1 MRHLVLLL
9 GLTLAACGGGG
20 RDEIEPPIIIQTA
33 SLIPSVTI
41 DTFATVDGTLIAG
54 PGEGAGPF
62 AGCGRIKSFSAYR
75 TDTELV
81 FRIEDEFGFCWD
93 NDIYSV
99 WIQNV
104 TWRGVPNTQIFLV
117 NGGDPTVDQTGTAI
131 IRRTTAQGTQQAAE
145 NAITVRQWMDDPAD
159 GFFYMAI
166 PLDVFSFYTEDGDSR
181 SVFNVFAEI
190 DRAQPNIANATSIT
204 VRDWT
209 EPVAVDFVDF
219 P

>member
-1 MRHLVLLL
+1 M
-9 GLTLAACGGGG
+9 ACGGGG
-20 RDEIEPPIIIQTA
+20 ADELEPPIIVQTA
-33 SLIPSVTI
+33 SLLPSVTI
-41 DTFATVDGTLIAG
+41 DTFATVEGTLIAG
-54 PGEGAGPF
+54 PGEGTGPF
-62 AGCGRIKSFSAYR
+62 QTCGRIKSFSAYR

-93 NDIYSV
+93 NDIYTV

-104 TWRGVPNTQIFLV
+104 IWRGVANTQIFLV
-117 NGGDPTVDQTGTAI
+117 NGGDPNVDSTGTAI
-131 IRRTTAQGTQQAAE
+131 IRRTTAQGVLQAAE
-145 NAITVRQWMDDPAD
+145 NAIPVRQWMDDPAD

-166 PLDVFSFYTEDGDSR
+166 PLDVFSFYTEDGDDR
-181 SVFNVFAEI
+181 SVFSVFAEI

-209 EPVAVDFVDF
+209 DPIAVDFVDW